1 MQHTIKEVTM
11 TIHNLKKGDL
21 IRNKSTGDVAII
33 TGEPYVRF
41 VPDDD
46 FYTYGVESGVA
57 MTFYPVTYTVK
68 DAGFRSCVKQS
79 ILKRHWERVK

>member
-1 MQHTIKEVTM
+1 MITYD
-11 TIHNLKKGDL
+11 LKKGDL

-57 MTFYPVTYTVK
+57 TTFYPVTYTVK